1 VPSAVPSSRPG
12 GSITLTLALAGLLVA
27 SAVPLAAGPAAAQTF
42 DASVSPDDIVHGDA
56 RQSMEVFVRNVDTE
70 QSFVVNV
77 TPLAAA
83 GVDLSAASARAV
95 NLDRDRLRANATLVG
110 SANGTARVR
119 VRVAPASG
127 DPIRDGEF
135 RLVLDDLNTTDAAH
149 TRLSY
154 PVTYADVRQSSPRF
168 DLADPELPWVG
179 PLTRTDWLVTG
190 RANASQP
197 VTVSL
202 LEVPVNT
209 SATVRIDLSPL
220 SDRGV
225 SLTNA
230 TLVVRD
236 RPLDATVRDV
246 GLNGSVAT
254 FTLRTDTRDPRVDVV
269 VRGVDTRGASPADP
283 LRYPVTVG
291 VPAGTVTD
299 STKPFGLY
307 APTDTPTPTPP
318 PTPDLPTTT
327 RPPTDSNGPDRG
339 EGPPDT
345 TTRPATGSP
354 TPSPHGDRWTDH
366 SESPVPGFEV
376 VVTVAAIGLA
386 TLVYRHRS

>member
-1 VPSAVPSSRPG
+1 
-12 GSITLTLALAGLLVA
+12 
-27 SAVPLAAGPAAAQTF
+27 
-42 DASVSPDDIVHGDA
+42 
-56 RQSMEVFVRNVDTE
+56 
-70 QSFVVNV
+70 VNV

-95 NLDRDRLRANATLVG
+95 NLDRERLRATATLVRT
-110 SANGTARVR
+110 ATGTARVR

-168 DLADPELPWVG
+168 DLVDPELPWVSR
-179 PLTRTDWLVTG
+179 LTRTDWLVTG

-197 VTVSL
+197 VAVSL
-202 LEVPVNT
+202 LEVPANAST
-209 SATVRIDLSPL
+209 TVRIDLSPL

-225 SLTNA
+225 SLANT
-230 TLVVRD
+230 TLAVRD

-254 FTLRTDTRDPRVDVV
+254 FTLRTDAQDPRVDVV

-283 LRYPVTVG
+283 LRYPVTVE

-299 STKPFGLY
+299 STVPFGLY

-327 RPPTDSNGPDRG
+327 QP
-339 EGPPDT
+339 PPDSDGT
-345 TTRPATGSP
+345 GRDEDTPDTTRPATGSATP
-354 TPSPHGDRWTDH
+354 TPHGDRWTDR
-366 SESPVPGFEV
+366 SERPVPGFEV
-376 VVTVAAIGLA
+376 AVTVAAIGLA
-386 TLVYRHRS
+386 TLVYRHTS